1 MAERF
6 DVVVVGAGSAGAVLA
21 ARISEVDPLRVL
33 LLEGGPDFNMVRTPA
48 SVAGASFLHA
58 MSEPGLT
65 WPNLTAVRSVGQTPR
80 PYVRGRGVGGSS
92 LVNAMIALQG
102 EPDDYDEWE
111 RDLGCRGW
119 AWRDVEPWFASVA
132 VPLHPP
138 VVDDFGAVGAA
149 LRSAEP
155 DAEAVMLTRDAEG
168 RRASVNDVYL
178 EPARHR
184 ENLTIQGD
192 ALVDR
197 VLFDGRRAVGVRLAD
212 GHEVEAGSVIVSAG
226 AVHSPAVLLRSGI
239 DLPAIGQGLQDHPS
253 FPITLQL
260 HKGYAA
266 SPHAPVVTAML
277 RATHRDF
284 HDLQVLAMNE
294 ADPAAPG
301 LGVLL
306 GALMRVESRG
316 QVTLAS
322 SDPRVD
328 PVVEFR
334 MLSDERD
341 VDGMFAAAR
350 RAEQIVQRAPFA
362 AIAEILPYEL
372 TESSLRDVVGDYVH
386 ATSTCR
392 MGDVHDPEA
401 VVDAT
406 CRVHGHDALFVC
418 DASVM
423 PRVPRANTHLPTVM
437 IAERIAATFLAG
449 VRAGEPASAPV

>member
-1 MAERF
+1 MTERF

-21 ARISEVDPLRVL
+21 ARISEVESLTVL
-33 LLEGGPDFNMVRTPA
+33 LLESGPDFTLGRTPA
-48 SVAGASFLHA
+48 SVAGASFLRA

-65 WPNLTAVRSVGQTPR
+65 WPSLMAVRSAGQSPR

-92 LVNAMIALQG
+92 LVNAMIALPG

-119 AWRDVEPWFASVA
+119 AWSDVAPWFTRVA
-132 VPLHPP
+132 IPLHPP
-138 VVDDFGAVGAA
+138 AADEFGAVGAA
-149 LRSAEP
+149 LRAADPE
-155 DAEAVMLTRDAEG
+155 AEAVMLTRDAQG
-168 RRASVNDVYL
+168 GRASVNDVYL

-184 ENLTIQGD
+184 GNLSIRGD
-192 ALVDR
+192 TLVDR
-197 VLFDGRRAVGVRLAD
+197 VLLDGRRAVGVRLAD
-212 GHEVEAGSVIVSAG
+212 GHEIEAGSVFVSAG
-226 AVHSPAVLLRSGI
+226 AVHSPAVLLRSGV

-266 SPHAPVVTAML
+266 SPHAPVVTAMV
-277 RATHRDF
+277 RATHRSV
-284 HDLQVLAMNE
+284 HDLQVMSMNE
-294 ADPAAPG
+294 ADPSVPG
-301 LGVLL
+301 LGVVL

-316 QVTLAS
+316 RVTLADD
-322 SDPRVD
+322 DPRID
-328 PVVEFR
+328 PTVEFR

-341 VDGMFAAAR
+341 IEGLLQAAR
-350 RAEQIVQRAPFA
+350 RTEQIVHRAPFA
-362 AIAEILPYEL
+362 AIAEILPYDL
-372 TESSLRDVVGDYVH
+372 SESTLREVVGDYVH

-392 MGDVHDPEA
+392 MGDVADSES

-406 CRVHGHDALFVC
+406 CRVHGHAGLFVC

-437 IAERIAATFLAG
+437 IAERIAATFVAG
-449 VRAGEPASAPV
+449 IRAGEPASAPV